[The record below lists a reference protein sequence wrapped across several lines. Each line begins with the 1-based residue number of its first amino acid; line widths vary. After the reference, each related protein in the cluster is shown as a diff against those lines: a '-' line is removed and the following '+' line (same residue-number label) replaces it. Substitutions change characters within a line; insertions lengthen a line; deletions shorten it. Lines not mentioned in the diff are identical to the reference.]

1 MSLLDSLG
9 GGQGAGGG
17 VMGMIGGLIN
27 QAGGVQGLINTLQ
40 QGGLGNAVQSWVST
54 GANQAINSGQLQ
66 QALAGTPLGAHVQ
79 EMAQKMGVDPSQV
92 LGQLAQHLPT
102 AIDHATPNGQI
113 PSAEAGLSALQGL
126 AAKLGL

>member
-9 GGQGAGGG
+9 GGQGAGG

-40 QGGLGNAVQSWVST
+40 QGGLGNAVQSWVSS

-66 QALAGTPLGAHVQ
+66 QALAGTPMGAHVEQ
-79 EMAQKMGVDPSQV
+79 MAQKMGVDPSQV

-102 AIDHATPNGQI
+102 AIDHVTPNGQV
-113 PSAEAGLSALQGL
+113 PDAEAGLSALQGL